1 MRHQGMGSEG
11 LVKYSVASKNAEVKV
26 CGVNLSSFS

>member
-1 MRHQGMGSEG
+1 MESEG
-11 LVKYSVASKNAEVKV
+11 LVKYSVASPNTEVKV